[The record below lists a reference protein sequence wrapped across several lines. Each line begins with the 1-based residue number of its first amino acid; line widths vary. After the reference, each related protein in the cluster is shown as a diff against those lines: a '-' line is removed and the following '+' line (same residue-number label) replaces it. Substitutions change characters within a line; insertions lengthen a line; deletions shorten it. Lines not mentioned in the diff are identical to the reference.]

1 MFKRKIYDDILAWK
15 KESNGTSALLIEGAR
30 RIGKSTVV
38 EEFARNEYKD
48 YILIDFSIAG
58 NDIKNNFDNIGDLN
72 TFFRNLFI
80 IVGKNL
86 TKREGLII
94 FDEVQFCPKA
104 RQAIK
109 HLVKDGRYDYIETGS
124 LISIR
129 KNVKDI
135 LIPSEEESIKMFPMD
150 FEEFLWANN
159 NDIYADAIREAF
171 QNKKPLGDL
180 IHRKIMQTF
189 RTYIAVGGMPQ
200 AVSAFVE
207 GKDYKSI
214 DRVKR
219 NILNLYIKDLEK
231 HDKDDGD
238 RAGLVFKSIPEQL
251 SNKNSV
257 FKLSVVGENARTRN
271 CANAVEFLEQSM
283 ITNNCYNV
291 TKPEVTFE
299 QYVDRTTLKMFMGD
313 TGLLVTYLL
322 QSGKET
328 TDKLYKA
335 LIIDDLDVNQGYIFE
350 NMVAQMLRALNYD
363 LYYHEFNY
371 MAEDNISQKR
381 YEVDFMMVKGKRIVP
396 IEVKSSGY
404 KSHKSFDYFIK
415 KYQLKVNERYIIY
428 TKDLSQED
436 NVIYIPI
443 YMTMCLGER

>member
-150 FEEFLWANN
+150 FEEFLWANS

-171 QNKKPLGDL
+171 QNKKPLGNL

-238 RAGLVFKSIPEQL
+238 RAGLVFKSIPKQL

-291 TKPEVTFE
+291 AKPEVAFE

-443 YMTMCLGER
+443 YMTMCLGEK

>member
-1 MFKRKIYDDILAWK
+1 MFKRKIYDDILSWK
-15 KESNGTSALLIEGAR
+15 EESNGTSALLIEGAR
-30 RIGKSTVV
+30 RIGKSTVA
-38 EEFARNEYKD
+38 EEFAKKEYKD
-48 YILIDFSIAG
+48 YILIDFSTAS
-58 NDIKNNFDNIGDLN
+58 NDIKNNFDNIGDIN

-80 IVGKNL
+80 LVGKSL
-86 TKREGLII
+86 PEREGLII

-124 LISIR
+124 LISIT
-129 KNVKDI
+129 KNVRDI
-135 LIPSEEESIKMFPMD
+135 LIPSEEESLKMFPMD

-159 NDIYADAIREAF
+159 NNIYADTIRDAF
-171 QNKKPLGDL
+171 TRKKPLGES
-180 IHRKIMQTF
+180 IHRKIMQAF

-200 AVSAFVE
+200 AVSAYVD

-219 NILNLYIKDLEK
+219 NIVNLYIKDLEK
-231 HDKDDGD
+231 HDKDDSD
-238 RAGLVFKSIPEQL
+238 RAGLIFKSIPEQL
-251 SNKNSV
+251 ANHNSV
-257 FKLSVVGENARTRN
+257 FKLSVVSESARTRN

-291 TKPEVTFE
+291 TQPEVAFE
-299 QYVDRTTLKMFMGD
+299 QYADRTTFKMFMGD

-328 TDKLYKA
+328 TDKLYKS
-335 LIIDDLDVNQGYIFE
+335 LIFENLDVNQGYIFE
-350 NMVAQMLRALNYD
+350 NMVAQMLRGLNYD
-363 LYYHEFNY
+363 LYYHEFKY
-371 MAEDNISQKR
+371 TAEDNQSEKR
-381 YEVDFMMVKGKRIVP
+381 YEVDFMIVKGKRIVP

-428 TKDLSQED
+428 TKDLLQED
-436 NVIYIPI
+436 DVTYIPI
-443 YMTMCLGER
+443 YMTMCL